1 MAIGA
6 HLLLSRP
13 LENCLHVFNV
23 IEAVGFGNRRRSD
36 LRVRQAA
43 VFFVRFR
50 PTNASWALEVLI
62 R

>member
-13 LENCLHVFNV
+13 LENYLHVFNV
-23 IEAVGFGNRRRSD
+23 IEAGGFGNRRGSD
-36 LRVRQAA
+36 LRVRQDA
-43 VFFVRFR
+43 VFFVSFS